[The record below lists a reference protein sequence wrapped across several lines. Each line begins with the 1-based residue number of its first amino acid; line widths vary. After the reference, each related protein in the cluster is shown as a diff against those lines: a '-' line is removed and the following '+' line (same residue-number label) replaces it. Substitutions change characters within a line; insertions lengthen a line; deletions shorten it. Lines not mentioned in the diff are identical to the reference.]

1 MESKLFWGARAVIRK
16 LGFFC
21 LGLRWMI
28 ILGLGLRRMI
38 IFCLSQR
45 RMIVFGF
52 SLHRPYKAIS
62 SMLNTDKA
70 VCVAEDGV
78 QVDW

>member
-1 MESKLFWGARAVIRK
+1 MGSQGRHEKIR
-16 LGFFC
+16 LFC
-21 LGLRWMI
+21 LGLRRMN